1 MTDLLPP
8 NRTALERRLA
18 ASHPLELPVP
28 LRTLW
33 NPATCPVEFLPF
45 LAWAFSV
52 DQWHETWPESV
63 KRRVISNSA
72 ELHRIKGTRPAV
84 ELAMESLGVSVELTE
99 WFEATPNL
107 PRGTFSAVLYV
118 NENLT
123 PEAPALLSDT
133 LYTQL
138 RRAIDNA
145 KNVRSHYEFKVGA
158 RLKAGMGT
166 ASALKSAAVR
176 RDSANA
182 VPPPLKAQSHIAAA
196 AVQKTAAVTRRNA
209 KATQDATLSTNS
221 LAVACTYRATAV
233 TRCYMESQP

>member
-8 NRTALERRLA
+8 NRTPLESRLA
-18 ASHPLELPVP
+18 ASHPLALPVP

-33 NPATCPVEFLPF
+33 NPATCPVQFLPF

-52 DQWHETWPESV
+52 DQWHETWPESI
-63 KRRVISNSA
+63 KRRVIANSA

-138 RRAIDNA
+138 RHAIDNA
-145 KNVRSHYEFKVGA
+145 KNIRSHYEFKVGA
-158 RLKAGMGT
+158 RYAAGIGA

-176 RDSANA
+176 RDTANA
-182 VPPPLKAQSHIAAA
+182 VTPPLAATSRIGVAAA
-196 AVQKTAAVTRRNA
+196 QRTAGVARHTA
-209 KATQDATLSTNS
+209 TATQDATLYTSP
-221 LAVACTYRATAV
+221 LAVACTFSATAV
-233 TRCYMESQP
+233 ARYSMETYA

>member
-8 NRTALERRLA
+8 NRTALEARLA
-18 ASHPLELPVP
+18 ASHPLALPVP

-33 NPATCPVEFLPF
+33 NPATCPAHCLPF

-52 DQWHETWPESV
+52 DQWHESWPESV
-63 KRRVISNSA
+63 KRRVIANSA

-84 ELAMESLGVSVELTE
+84 ELAMESLGVEVELTE
-99 WFEATPNL
+99 WFEATPHL
-107 PRGTFSAVLYV
+107 PRGTFRAVLYV

-138 RRAIDNA
+138 RQAIDNA
-145 KNVRSHYEFKVGA
+145 KNQRSHYTFKVGA
-158 RLKAGMGT
+158 KYASTIGA

-176 RDSANA
+176 RDTANA
-182 VPPPLKAQSHIAAA
+182 VTPPLEAKSRVGVAAA
-196 AVQKTAAVTRRNA
+196 QRTAAVTRQT
-209 KATQDATLSTNS
+209 ATASQDATLSTTP

-233 TRCYMESQP
+233 ARYTLEAQP

>member
-8 NRTALERRLA
+8 NRSTLERRIA
-18 ASHPLELPVP
+18 ASHPLDLPVP

-63 KRRVISNSA
+63 KRRVIANSA

-84 ELAMESLGVSVELTE
+84 ELAMASLGVSVELTE
-99 WFEATPNL
+99 WFEASPPL
-107 PRGTFSAVLYV
+107 PRGTFSTVLYV
-118 NENLT
+118 NENLN
-123 PEAPALLSDT
+123 PEAPSLLSDT

-138 RRAIDNA
+138 RNAIDNA
-145 KNVRSHYEFKVGA
+145 KNKRSHYELKVGA
-158 RLKAGMGT
+158 KYASSVGT

-176 RDSANA
+176 RDAANA
-182 VPPPLKAQSHIAAA
+182 VTPPLEATSRIGMAAA
-196 AVQKTAAVTRRNA
+196 QQTVAVTRRTA
-209 KATQDATLSTNS
+209 TATQDATFSTTP
-221 LAVACTYRATAV
+221 LAVACTFNAMALARYP
-233 TRCYMESQP
+233 MEAQP

>member
-1 MTDLLPP
+1 MIDLLPP
-8 NRTALERRLA
+8 NRTALESRLA
-18 ASHPLELPVP
+18 ASHPLALPVP

-33 NPATCPVEFLPF
+33 NPATCPVQHLPF

-52 DQWHETWPESV
+52 EQWHETWPESV

-99 WFEATPNL
+99 WYEASPPL

-123 PEAPALLSDT
+123 PEAPTLLSDM

-145 KNVRSHYEFKVGA
+145 KNTRSHYEFKVGA
-158 RLKAGMGT
+158 RLRSSVGVS
-166 ASALKSAAVR
+166 SALKSAAVR
-176 RDSANA
+176 HDAATA
-182 VPPPLKAQSHIAAA
+182 VTPPLAARNQIG
-196 AVQKTAAVTRRNA
+196 AVALQRTAAVTRCL
-209 KATQDATLSTNS
+209 ATTTFKPTLSTP
-221 LAVACTYRATAV
+221 LTVVCTFSATAV
-233 TRCYMESQP
+233 ARYPMEAYT

>member
-1 MTDLLPP
+1 MTDLMPP
-8 NRTALERRLA
+8 NRTALERRVA
-18 ASHPLELPVP
+18 ASHPLDLPVP

-63 KRRVISNSA
+63 KRRVIANSA

-84 ELAMESLGVSVELTE
+84 ELAMETLGVSVELTE

-145 KNVRSHYEFKVGA
+145 KNTRSHYEFKVGA
-158 RLKAGMGT
+158 RLTAGIGA

-176 RDSANA
+176 RDTANA
-182 VPPPLKAQSHIAAA
+182 VTPPLTAQSHLVAT
-196 AVQKTAAVTRRNA
+196 AVQKTAAVTRRH
-209 KATQDATLSTNS
+209 ATAALDANLSPTP
-221 LAVACTYRATAV
+221 LAIACTYSATAV
-233 TRCYMESQP
+233 ARCTMESQQ